1 MSRRL
6 EGLPRHASMHAAG
19 VVICG
24 KPVDEYVP
32 LSRAADGS
40 ITTQYI
46 MTTLEEL
53 GLLKMDFLGL
63 RNLTVIQNAQRFI
76 KKNRGIELD
85 LMKIDYNDKKVL
97 DYIGTGN
104 TEGIFQLESA
114 GMQSFM
120 QELKPDTLHIQLIQI
135 HRSNLQ
141 CLPVSKVSYT
151 FKRHFAN
158 LVKEFGG
165 SRIYG
170 HNIL

>member
-24 KPVDEYVP
+24 KIPVDEYVP

-63 RNLTVIQNAQRFI
+63 ET
-76 KKNRGIELD
+76 
-85 LMKIDYNDKKVL
+85 
-97 DYIGTGN
+97 
-104 TEGIFQLESA
+104 
-114 GMQSFM
+114 
-120 QELKPDTLHIQLIQI
+120 
-135 HRSNLQ
+135 
-141 CLPVSKVSYT
+141 
-151 FKRHFAN
+151 
-158 LVKEFGG
+158 
-165 SRIYG
+165 
-170 HNIL
+170 

>member
-53 GLLKMDFLGL
+53 GLLKMD
-63 RNLTVIQNAQRFI
+63 V
-76 KKNRGIELD
+76 
-85 LMKIDYNDKKVL
+85 
-97 DYIGTGN
+97 
-104 TEGIFQLESA
+104 
-114 GMQSFM
+114 
-120 QELKPDTLHIQLIQI
+120 
-135 HRSNLQ
+135 
-141 CLPVSKVSYT
+141 
-151 FKRHFAN
+151 
-158 LVKEFGG
+158 
-165 SRIYG
+165 RIVR
-170 HNIL
+170 

>member
-53 GLLKMDFLGL
+53 GLLKWTFG
-63 RNLTVIQNAQRFI
+63 AQ
-76 KKNRGIELD
+76 KLNC
-85 LMKIDYNDKKVL
+85 
-97 DYIGTGN
+97 N
-104 TEGIFQLESA
+104 TECP
-114 GMQSFM
+114 
-120 QELKPDTLHIQLIQI
+120 KI
-135 HRSNLQ
+135 HKEEQ
-141 CLPVSKVSYT
+141 
-151 FKRHFAN
+151 RH
-158 LVKEFGG
+158 
-165 SRIYG
+165 RT
-170 HNIL
+170 